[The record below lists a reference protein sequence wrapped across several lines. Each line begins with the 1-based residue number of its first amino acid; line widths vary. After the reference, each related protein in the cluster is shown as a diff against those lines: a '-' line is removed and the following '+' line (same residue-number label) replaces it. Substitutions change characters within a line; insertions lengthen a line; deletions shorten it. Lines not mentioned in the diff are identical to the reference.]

1 MNSNICP
8 GRKIT
13 LDNCKAYATQANLEK
28 GLAKLGLDRYDYV
41 ECRTAEGKWTAIF
54 SFSDANI
61 RQQESYVCFAA
72 VHGFMTFG

>member
-1 MNSNICP
+1 
-8 GRKIT
+8 
-13 LDNCKAYATQANLEK
+13 
-28 GLAKLGLDRYDYV
+28 V
-41 ECRTAEGKWTAIF
+41 ECRTTEGKWTAIF